1 MTETSK
7 IFKPEESVGLGLAA
21 FREPDGLNLFRPPF
35 DINLEWV
42 SRSGDQRVI
51 NLYPA
56 FEPISTANLMQ
67 DNHFSHAV
75 NIPRELLPE
84 VVDGYIVIRTPS
96 GLLVKIK
103 TDTPALFD
111 VDGKMVK
118 EPETQILNSLKVKL
132 GASDFRFVFY
142 ASGGIV
148 IHDCIGREHSLKI
161 TEWPAI
167 RSNRKYVDGGPTIT
181 AQSSIDTNPLDRK
194 VGGLRIIPSYGY
206 PHI

>member
-1 MTETSK
+1 MTELSK

-35 DINLEWV
+35 DINLEWI
-42 SRSGDQRVI
+42 SRSGDKRVI

-67 DNHFSHAV
+67 DNHFNHSV
-75 NIPRELLPE
+75 NIPREQLPE

-103 TDTPALFD
+103 TETPEL
-111 VDGKMVK
+111 VDPEGKLVK
-118 EPETQILNSLKVKL
+118 KSETLVLNSLEVKL

-167 RSNRKYVDGGPTIT
+167 RSNRKYANGGPTIT
-181 AQSSIDTNPLDRK
+181 AQASFDANSLDGK
-194 VGGLRIIPSYGY
+194 VGSSRIIPSFGY
-206 PHI
+206 PHF

>member
-1 MTETSK
+1 MTEPTK

-35 DINLEWV
+35 DINLEWI

-67 DNHFSHAV
+67 DNHFSHSV
-75 NIPRELLPE
+75 NIPREQLPE
-84 VVDGYIVIRTPS
+84 VVAGYIVIRTPS

-103 TDTPALFD
+103 TDTSAVFD
-111 VDGKMVK
+111 TDGKLVK
-118 EPETQILNSLKVKL
+118 DSETRILNSLQVQL

-167 RSNRKYVDGGPTIT
+167 RSNRKYADGGPTIT
-181 AQSSIDTNPLDRK
+181 AQSSFDANSLDGK
-194 VGGLRIIPSYGY
+194 VGSFRIIPSYGY
-206 PHI
+206 PHF